1 MRPRGY
7 LAPAG
12 DHPHDDKTPQLVG
25 ARLRWGGMSRKI
37 AFALGVISLLIVSFV
52 SPRRARAAS
61 PEPGAPAVSASPEP
75 SALPVATSSAPRF
88 AFLDSPP
95 PRLAELPPEPS
106 REPDEYPRRAWEVFP
121 SGGMGTPFCRGTA
134 FGLGRCGDAS
144 SGATLGLGALYRITP
159 HVAFGLDAS
168 FAHFGSGATSVTAH
182 ESLATW
188 VGLLV
193 RGYFLDRGA
202 LDPYVETGFGQ
213 ATSVSTYRDGD
224 VDVRTESAAPS
235 VETGAGIDFWVAPF
249 LRFGPAVSYRFAWI
263 SRVNGCA
270 SGICT
275 SYGVDERGAVGS
287 YATFSVR
294 ATVGFGR
301 EM

>member
-1 MRPRGY
+1 MTRAAEG
-7 LAPAG
+7 
-12 DHPHDDKTPQLVG
+12 V
-25 ARLRWGGMSRKI
+25 GMSRRV
-37 AFALGVISLLIVSFV
+37 AVALGVAVLFLVSM
-52 SPRRARAAS
+52 RAARAAS
-61 PEPGAPAVSASPEP
+61 PEPLGALTGAASLG
-75 SALPVATSSAPRF
+75 AASSGAASSGTASTASTASTDSRF
-88 AFLDSPP
+88 AFLDSLP
-95 PRLAELPPEPS
+95 PRPAELPPEPS

-121 SGGMGTPFCRGTA
+121 SGGVGTPFCRGTA
-134 FGLGRCGDAS
+134 FGLGRCGDANA
-144 SGATLGLGALYRITP
+144 GATLGLGALYRVTP

-168 FAHFGSGATSVTAH
+168 FAHFGSGATNVAAYD
-182 ESLATW
+182 SLSTW

-193 RGYFLDRGA
+193 RGYFFDHGA

-213 ATSVSTYRDGD
+213 ATSITTYRDGD

-275 SYGVDERGAVGS
+275 SYGVDERGSVGS